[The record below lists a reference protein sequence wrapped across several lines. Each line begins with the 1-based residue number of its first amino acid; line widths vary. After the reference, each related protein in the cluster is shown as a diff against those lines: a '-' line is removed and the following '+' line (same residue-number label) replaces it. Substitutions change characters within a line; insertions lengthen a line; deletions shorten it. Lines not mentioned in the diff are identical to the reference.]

1 MPSRFAFIDTSVKR
15 IVSEGL
21 FLEKIATEIKYDSG
35 ISMGYV
41 PKYVSR
47 VKTKPRHDASDV
59 YHEKGNLHVYVI
71 ARKTQHEGWR
81 MRKRL
86 SNLARRTKNPIS
98 LNREYSLERSQFH
111 LQPAFAYSKK
121 IRSEI
126 GEKSKEEGKE
136 EERKKKS
143 PARFFQDSSPDRCH
157 VARQILWIDANF
169 NLRRG
174 TLFRGTASCLEFAN
188 PS

>member
-1 MPSRFAFIDTSVKR
+1 
-15 IVSEGL
+15 
-21 FLEKIATEIKYDSG
+21 
-35 ISMGYV
+35 MGYV
-41 PKYVSR
+41 PGYVSR

-121 IRSEI
+121 IWSEI